1 VLLIITVGLV
11 AAVAL
16 RAVDWEA
23 SARCPA
29 PGQAPHWPAEVL
41 LQKGNLSFPSMV
53 N

>member
-29 PGQAPHWPAEVL
+29 NVQAPHWPVEVL
-41 LQKGNLSFPSMV
+41 LQKGSLSLPPMV